1 MGRCEPPDVVVENE
15 QGSLTRGVFTF
26 NHGTVSPVSLRSFK
40 IVFLT
45 QIRKMMALMMWNFV
59 VLLRSQN
66 WWSLFLRT
74 FALCKPGPRDLT
86 PGKSVC
92 KDQNVDMITYLRPYL
107 VNTKG
112 SVNVIHY
119 YCHFKVCNITT
130 FSTWR
135 APILSWLCLWDSVFV

>member
-1 MGRCEPPDVVVENE
+1 MGRCESPDMDVENKR
-15 QGSLTRGVFTF
+15 GFFTRAVFTL
-26 NHGTVSPVSLRSFK
+26 NHGTVSPVSLQGFK

-45 QIRKMMALMMWNFV
+45 QIREMMALTVWNFV
-59 VLLRSQN
+59 VLPRSQN

-74 FALCKPGPRDLT
+74 FALCKLRPRDLT

-112 SVNVIHY
+112 LVNVIHY
-119 YCHFKVCNITT
+119 YCHFKVCSITT

-135 APILSWLCLWDSVFV
+135 APILSWLCLWDLVFV